1 MPAIWSRSQATIKS
15 NLYELLAPCE
25 KLQICETRLIVYL
38 NTQLIMSATSPS
50 KWGFAKAQSK
60 RESNKVLIS
69 NPISGDQDGG
79 GGSGGSEVIS
89 RPRSIS
95 KSEQKRLME
104 ICRVRSIES
113 KRIYLNILGNRK
125 AIWKP
130 QDTTASKTP
139 ILCATLSIVLSI

>member
-1 MPAIWSRSQATIKS
+1 
-15 NLYELLAPCE
+15 
-25 KLQICETRLIVYL
+25 
-38 NTQLIMSATSPS
+38 MSASSS

-69 NPISGDQDGG
+69 NPISGDQDVG

-104 ICRVRSIES
+104 ICRVIR
-113 KRIYLNILGNRK
+113 
-125 AIWKP
+125 
-130 QDTTASKTP
+130 
-139 ILCATLSIVLSI
+139 LS